1 MGKSSPACLANT
13 SQIAALVAVFLSGQ
27 TLSNLAL
34 AAEQPV
40 MALEEVIVTAR
51 KRPEL
56 LQDVPVAVTVF
67 TGETLDSLVLRDL
80 REVEGYVPNVVIDS
94 VSVAPGA
101 ASLYIRG
108 VGTQEVEKSFDPAVG
123 VVVDG
128 VALSFVNG
136 SMANTFDIAAMEI
149 LRGPQGTLFGRNTTG
164 GVINITHTRPT
175 GELGLRYEATV
186 GTDDRNDLD
195 GVLNFPII
203 QDQLA
208 GKLAFASQNDGGQ
221 FKNTLKD
228 DQVGDANNQDYNG
241 TLLWTPVESFESLFI
256 YQRYE
261 DKNDGIPLF
270 NRSSLNTD
278 NPVNSAP
285 DLPCQLLGACD
296 DGKVNETRQDFY
308 DPINFQLD
316 AYTFEM
322 NWELSLGTIT
332 SITGYRDTDENVPVD
347 FDASEY
353 AFFHVVRD
361 QQSEQTSSEL
371 RFASNEALSEDW
383 DFVVGLYGLKDNYQL
398 EQDTGIA
405 QDFCPFACR
414 NAQTHTDHHRESY
427 ALFGEGNYH
436 IADAWTLI
444 LGGRWTYEEKDIYAD
459 SFASENLADLVL
471 VSDVNADHSWDE
483 FTPKL
488 GIDYQYNMD
497 ILFYGIYSE
506 GFRSGGYNGRN
517 ASALDIGPFDPE
529 YVNQYETGMKSELL
543 DQRVRLNLA
552 LFYTDYEDKQ
562 EEVIIPDELLGSR
575 TVVRNAAT
583 VTTSG
588 FEAEVS
594 WVATEALLF
603 NANLGYLDASYDDYT
618 ADLNGDGI
626 ATDNS
631 DLQLRRVPDY
641 TGGVDATYT
650 MQVGPGTVTAY
661 SAYRYTD
668 EYWVEVSND
677 PRGLVDSRSVIDVT
691 LSYEWEWSTGRAV
704 KITAYGRDITDE
716 QDYNSLV
723 SIPEVLAFS
732 AVGGGDQYGVM
743 ISGNF

>member
-1 MGKSSPACLANT
+1 MGRLNRKYSANT
-13 SQIAALVAVFLSGQ
+13 SKMAVAVAVVISGQ
-27 TLSNLAL
+27 VVSPIVS
-34 AAEQPV
+34 AAEPQS

-67 TGETLDSLVLRDL
+67 TGEALDSLVLRDL

-221 FKNTLKD
+221 FKNTLTD
-228 DQVGDANNQDYNG
+228 DQVGDANNQDYSG
-241 TLLWTPVESFESLFI
+241 TLLWTPIEDFETQFI

-261 DKNDGIPLF
+261 DKNDGIPLL
-270 NRSSLNTD
+270 NRSSLNVD
-278 NPVNSAP
+278 NPVNPIP
-285 DLPCQLLGACD
+285 DLPCELLGACD
-296 DGKVNETRQDFY
+296 NGIVNETQQDFY
-308 DPINFQLD
+308 EPIDFQLD
-316 AYTFEM
+316 AYTLEM
-322 NWELSLGTIT
+322 NWEVALGTIT

-347 FDASEY
+347 FDGTEY

-361 QQSEQTSSEL
+361 QQSEQTSTEL
-371 RFASNEALSEDW
+371 RFASNETLSEEW

-398 EQDTGIA
+398 EQNTGIA
-405 QDFCPFACR
+405 QDFCPFACS

-427 ALFGEGNYH
+427 ALFGEANYN
-436 IADAWTLI
+436 ITDVWTLI

-459 SFASENLADLVL
+459 SFASENLADLSL

-488 GIDYQYNMD
+488 GVDYQYSTD

-517 ASALDIGPFDPE
+517 SSALDIGPYDPE

-552 LFYTDYEDKQ
+552 VFYTDYKDKQ

-575 TVVRNAAT
+575 TVVRNAST

-588 FEAEVS
+588 FEAEAS
-594 WVATEALLF
+594 WVATEALLL
-603 NANLGYLDASYDDYT
+603 NANFGYLDASYDDYN

-626 ATDNS
+626 VTDNS

-650 MQVGPGTVTAY
+650 MQIGPGTATAY

-677 PRGLVDSRSVIDVT
+677 PRGLVDSRGVIDVT
-691 LSYEWEWSTGRAV
+691 LSYEWEWSAGRLV

-716 QDYNSLV
+716 QDYNSLI
-723 SIPEVLAFS
+723 SIPGVLAFS
-732 AVGGGDQYGVM
+732 AVGGGEQYGVM